1 MPEAGLT
8 GVSGAACAAP
18 GPGPV
23 PAPGGHLRALAALV
37 RRLIGVPDYD
47 RYLAHMSAKY
57 PGIPPMDR
65 ASFEAE
71 RLAARYRNGGGVR
84 CC

>member
-1 MPEAGLT
+1 MATVPPPRRLQ
-8 GVSGAACAAP
+8 AA
-18 GPGPV
+18 
-23 PAPGGHLRALAALV
+23 AALV
-37 RRLIGVPDYD
+37 RRLIGVPDYE

-65 ASFEAE
+65 ERFEAE
-71 RLAARYRNGGGVR
+71 RLAARYSSGGGVR

>member
-1 MPEAGLT
+1 MTAVT
-8 GVSGAACAAP
+8 AAP
-18 GPGPV
+18 SRQWV
-23 PAPGGHLRALAALV
+23 REAVALV
-37 RRLIGVPDYD
+37 RCLIGVPDYE

-65 ASFEAE
+65 VRFEEE

>member
-1 MPEAGLT
+1 MTAPAW
-8 GVSGAACAAP
+8 VRAAAA
-18 GPGPV
+18 V
-23 PAPGGHLRALAALV
+23 V

-65 ASFEAE
+65 ARFEE
-71 RLAARYRNGGGVR
+71 DRLAARYRNGGGVR

>member
-1 MPEAGLT
+1 MTPA
-8 GVSGAACAAP
+8 AAP
-18 GPGPV
+18 GWRRELV
-23 PAPGGHLRALAALV
+23 ALV
-37 RRLIGVPDYD
+37 RCLIGVPDYE

-65 ASFEAE
+65 VRFEEE